1 MEKEVLIR
9 VDHSILSPGE
19 IGCLTC
25 VPKVSD
31 EEVERLEQEW
41 KREIRDIGL
50 YAYWTSKKK
59 MAKVAKKVKAFWEK
73 CGFQIKWKHYIST
86 FPELTDGE
94 QPYYEDEEFVRKLRE
109 ELTRIEEWWRR
120 IVRGERC

>member
-1 MEKEVLIR
+1 MEKEVLIT
-9 VDHSILSPGE
+9 VEHSILSPEEVGHL
-19 IGCLTC
+19 ICI
-25 VPKVSD
+25 PKVSD
-31 EEVERLEQEW
+31 EEMERLEQEW

-59 MAKVAKKVKAFWEK
+59 MVKVAKKVKAFWEK
-73 CGFQIKWKHYIST
+73 RGFQIKWRHYIST